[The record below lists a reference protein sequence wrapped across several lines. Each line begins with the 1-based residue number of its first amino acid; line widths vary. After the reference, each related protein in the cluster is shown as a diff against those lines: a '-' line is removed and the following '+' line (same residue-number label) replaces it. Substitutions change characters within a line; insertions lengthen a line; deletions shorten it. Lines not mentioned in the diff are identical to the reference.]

1 MREPGS
7 GSGDDGEGPD
17 SPGGAGGPRDAS
29 GLLLRALGLA
39 LAALLA
45 ERFLARPEVLAP
57 ALGALMGP
65 GVVSELPLAAEGAFV
80 GSLLI
85 LGVASVAGGFVVLGR
100 TPVELGL
107 GAGRWRTGLLVVAAG
122 LPVAVLAG
130 WVGARSGALAA
141 AYPVGEPLAPAAAVF
156 APYALAYLAYYA
168 GFELFFRGY
177 LLLGLEDVLGS
188 GPANLLQ
195 AGLATAA
202 HVGMPWLEVGA
213 AFPASLVFGWVALRT
228 RSVVYPVLLHWAVG
242 ASLDWFLVAGG

>member
-1 MREPGS
+1 MREARP
-7 GSGDDGEGPD
+7 GSGDDGDGPAD
-17 SPGGAGGPRDAS
+17 GGGSGRGDAPD
-29 GLLLRALGLA
+29 LVLRALGLA
-39 LAALLA
+39 LAALLV
-45 ERFLARPEVLAP
+45 ERFVARPGVMAP

-80 GSLLI
+80 TSLLI
-85 LGVASVAGGFVVLGR
+85 LGVASVAGGFVALGR
-100 TPVELGL
+100 TPVELGIR
-107 GAGRWRTGLLVVAAG
+107 AGRWETGLVVVTAG

-130 WVGARSGALAA
+130 WVGARSGALAG
-141 AYPVGEPLAPAAAVF
+141 AYPVGEPLGPAAAVF
-156 APYALAYLAYYA
+156 VPYALAYLAYYV

-177 LLLGLEDVLGS
+177 LLLGLEDVLGA

-202 HVGMPWLEVGA
+202 HLGMPWLEVGA

-228 RSVVYPVLLHWAVG
+228 RSIVYPVLLHWAVG